1 MGNNSVDKR
10 KGRLLNRD
18 DQTKGSDMITWC
30 KGRIEKYKKEAADL
44 EDLNAKSRAIIKEH
58 EDEINKTET
67 PAAGGLD
74 PDLENKQDPE
84 ELGGEATRRKSI
96 IKYEKNKILKNKSLI
111 SLARDNARYYWRE
124 LKRYKPLVS
133 EETPGEFV
141 IVVDPRD

>member
-1 MGNNSVDKR
+1 MGNNNVYKK
-10 KGRLLNRD
+10 KGEPLSKD
-18 DQTKGSDMITWC
+18 DRTKGSDMITWC

-58 EDEINKTET
+58 EDEINKIET

-74 PDLENKQDPE
+74 PDQKGEQGRE
-84 ELGGEATRRKSI
+84 ELGGEATRRKRI
-96 IKYEKNKILKNKSLI
+96 IKYEQEKILKNQSLI

-124 LKRYKPLVS
+124 LKGYKPLVP